1 MFHRA
6 FGLLSGYTRGSRW
19 RNAGCGVL
27 SDGLCPASLSNEGEF
42 CNRSILRSPLDHAL
56 NALHGHMRA
65 NFKLELEAMVD
76 GCDHC

>member
-42 CNRSILRSPLDHAL
+42 AIDLS
-56 NALHGHMRA
+56 
-65 NFKLELEAMVD
+65 
-76 GCDHC
+76 CDHLWIMP